1 MNFCSNCGAEISEG
15 TAFCPNCGAGQVR
28 QYDAQEHS
36 AEPEVVVAQPVYQQP
51 VYQEP
56 VQQSTVETTATLTG
70 AAKILSIISMVCG
83 LVSLVSCYAGFAP
96 GIAALILSNMAFKKA
111 PGVPNSKAKT
121 GKITG
126 IIGIIVSALCL
137 IGYIVYWVVWGI
149 TMNIGSS
156 YYY

>member
-1 MNFCSNCGAEISEG
+1 MSFCANCGAELAEG
-15 TAFCPNCGAGQVR
+15 TAICPYCGAGQVR
-28 QYDAQEHS
+28 QYGTQEP
-36 AEPEVVVAQPVYQQP
+36 AVEPEVVVPQPVYQQP

-56 VQQSTVETTATLTG
+56 AAQSTVEATATLTG

-83 LVSLVSCYAGFAP
+83 LVSLVSCYGGFAP

-111 PGVPNSKAKT
+111 PGVPNSKAKV

-126 IIGIIVSALCL
+126 IIGIIVSALCFV
-137 IGYIVYWVVWGI
+137 GYIVYWVIWGI
-149 TMNIGSS
+149 TMDIGSS